1 MSIGVLRPESSG
13 SGRIFRFGAFEFHA
27 EAGELR
33 KHGVRLKLGGQPLS
47 ILTMLLER
55 PGEVITRED
64 LEKRLWPVG
73 TYVDYEHSVNA
84 AVKRLRQA
92 LSDSADYP
100 HYIETIPRHGYR
112 FVAPLAGAPSA
123 SAPPTK
129 TEIEAAPSRET
140 TQETV
145 AAPFVAPASAT
156 KSARLSLK
164 LSLAGAAVI
173 ALFAGSFVIYRR
185 ISATEPPPI
194 KSLAVLALKNL
205 SGEPAQEYLADGM
218 TEELISRLA
227 SLSGVRVT
235 SRTSSMHFKDT
246 RLSAPEIAKTLGVDA
261 LVEGSVIREGS
272 HIRVHAQL
280 IRATDEH
287 FWSETYDREMGD
299 VLALESEI
307 AQSIAEKVAVTATG
321 QEQARLAAA
330 RHISPEVYELYL
342 KGKLG
347 PLNTRAEL
355 EQSRG
360 YLEQAIRKDPTFAPA
375 YVGVA
380 RAYSA
385 LGTLLGGAPPGEVR
399 PKILAAAR
407 KALELDPDI
416 AEAHALIADV
426 YQKRWQWADAETEYK
441 RALELKP
448 SDAAAHM
455 AFAKWFVAQ
464 GRMDEAIAWARR
476 GRVLDPLGV
485 AGVESGWVLFCA
497 RRYDEAIYEMQS
509 MLAVRP
515 DLGKARW
522 YLGFALIAKG
532 QPEQA
537 VVELEKTAAMTNRSP
552 GSLEVLAAACGYAG
566 RRQDALRII
575 GELKRRSETGYVPA
589 GAFVNPYLG
598 LRDYDQAIAGYE
610 RAYKE
615 QSDILQWVKV
625 IPFVDP
631 LRGDPRFQDL
641 VRRVG
646 LK

>member
-1 MSIGVLRPESSG
+1 VL
-13 SGRIFRFGAFEFHA
+13 
-27 EAGELR
+27 L
-33 KHGVRLKLGGQPLS
+33 
-47 ILTMLLER
+47 
-55 PGEVITRED
+55 
-64 LEKRLWPVG
+64 
-73 TYVDYEHSVNA
+73 
-84 AVKRLRQA
+84 
-92 LSDSADYP
+92 
-100 HYIETIPRHGYR
+100 
-112 FVAPLAGAPSA
+112 PS
-123 SAPPTK
+123 
-129 TEIEAAPSRET
+129 
-140 TQETV
+140 
-145 AAPFVAPASAT
+145 
-156 KSARLSLK
+156 
-164 LSLAGAAVI
+164 
-173 ALFAGSFVIYRR
+173 
-185 ISATEPPPI
+185 
-194 KSLAVLALKNL
+194 
-205 SGEPAQEYLADGM
+205 
-218 TEELISRLA
+218 
-227 SLSGVRVT
+227 
-235 SRTSSMHFKDT
+235 
-246 RLSAPEIAKTLGVDA
+246 
-261 LVEGSVIREGS
+261 
-272 HIRVHAQL
+272 
-280 IRATDEH
+280 
-287 FWSETYDREMGD
+287 
-299 VLALESEI
+299 
-307 AQSIAEKVAVTATG
+307 
-321 QEQARLAAA
+321 
-330 RHISPEVYELYL
+330 
-342 KGKLG
+342 
-347 PLNTRAEL
+347 
-355 EQSRG
+355 
-360 YLEQAIRKDPTFAPA
+360 
-375 YVGVA
+375 
-380 RAYSA
+380 
-385 LGTLLGGAPPGEVR
+385 EVR
-399 PKILAAAR
+399 PKVLAAAR
-407 KALELDPDI
+407 KALELDSDI

-426 YQKRWQWADAETEYK
+426 YQKRWHWTDAETEYK